1 MDRVS
6 FLYIRTNR
14 QIYALRPCIY
24 LATSRREKKIDEREI
39 ETERNGEEE
48 KARIRVLPL
57 IFFFADN
64 DTVHSTSLFEWYC
77 LSFPLS
83 FSLNYDGGLHWVL
96 QITD

>member
-1 MDRVS
+1 MDQS
-6 FLYIRTNR
+6 ANLRTSTMYLSGNQPRGKENR
-14 QIYALRPCIY
+14 RAR
-24 LATSRREKKIDEREI
+24 EREGK
-39 ETERNGEEE
+39 GEEE
-48 KARIRVLPL
+48 KARIRVVPL

-77 LSFPLS
+77 LSFPLF

>member
-1 MDRVS
+1 MDQS
-6 FLYIRTNR
+6 ANLRTSTMYLSGNQPKGKENR
-14 QIYALRPCIY
+14 RARN
-24 LATSRREKKIDEREI
+24 RDRERGRE
-39 ETERNGEEE
+39 EEE

>member
-1 MDRVS
+1 MDQS
-6 FLYIRTNR
+6 ANLRTSTMYLSGNQPKGKENR
-14 QIYALRPCIY
+14 RARN
-24 LATSRREKKIDEREI
+24 REKER
-39 ETERNGEEE
+39 EE

-64 DTVHSTSLFEWYC
+64 DTVHSTSLFEWYS
-77 LSFPLS
+77 LSIPLS